1 MLLSG
6 DLMVADPDAT
16 AQLLVERLGLIGH
29 PNWRQAFPN
38 HPYVAHFLRTHKS
51 LAVAPTR
58 IEPQGHTDQPNHGD
72 PMFPVYLHSLEQFQ
86 GPGRPIK
93 THATVLISDDLTGV
107 AQRLFERRLPFR
119 VAQVTPEMPFDRL
132 WVGCTPE
139 DPRYLPEVDGG
150 LCIEIMGLD
159 PLQMPADT
167 FATPPPEPRDPEPG
181 SLVRVVARGFL
192 VRDSADVTSRL
203 HANLDWEP
211 APTESFPDEGFR
223 RVRMGFALPHSA
235 ALDLI
240 EPTRW
245 DGEAGKFLCNW
256 GPGPYYIR
264 ISVNG
269 LDAKADQLERAGT
282 RFTLDKDSASAGG
295 SMLRVDPQDV
305 GGAIFEFVEHRP

>member
-16 AQLLVERLGLIGH
+16 AQLLVDRLGLIGH
-29 PNWRQAFPN
+29 PKWRQAFPN
-38 HPYVAHFLRTHKS
+38 HPYVAHFLRAHKS

-86 GPGRPIK
+86 GPARPIK
-93 THATVLISDDLTGV
+93 THATVLISDDLPAV

-139 DPRYLPEVDGG
+139 DPRYDPSVDGG
-150 LCIEIMGLD
+150 LCVEIMGLD
-159 PLQMPADT
+159 PLQLPPDT

-192 VRDSADVTSRL
+192 VRDADDVTQRL
-203 HANLDWEP
+203 RTNLDWEP
-211 APTESFPDEGFR
+211 GPVERFPDEGYT
-223 RVRMGFALPHSA
+223 RVRMGFSLPHSA
-235 ALDLI
+235 TLDLI

-245 DGEAGKFLCNW
+245 DNDAGKYLCNW

-264 ISVNG
+264 ISVHG
-269 LDAKADQLERAGT
+269 LDAKAEQLDRAGT
-282 RFTLDKDSASAGG
+282 GFTIDKDSAAAGG
-295 SMLRVDPQDV
+295 TLLRVHPADV
-305 GGAIFEFVEHRP
+305 GGAIFEFVEHQR